1 MTASKPDEYYL
12 NNVRHTGKRSEARK
26 KMLQTVKLKVKGD
39 ETNTNVFDANI
50 HYLDQVG
57 NIRTRDKRKLT
68 VYRAEQLE
76 LIVDPKDKIVEHP
89 IVLSEVPPGVN
100 PIIANIQQRNEQTII
115 RRETRSPNDGIDPTG
130 LRETIKEYCGEKG
143 ELIVEKLCEIAFP
156 KKPNPRSKDAK
167 KPPKYTPKDEIEA
180 LKMLV
185 YYFAGKPQEI
195 TNVNKNV
202 TQNIEKKVANFYRTI
217 QGGKE

>member
-12 NNVRHTGKRSEARK
+12 NNVRYTGKRSEARK

-156 KKPNPRSKDAK
+156 KSLIQEVKMQKSLLNIHQRMK
-167 KPPKYTPKDEIEA
+167 
-180 LKMLV
+180 LK
-185 YYFAGKPQEI
+185 
-195 TNVNKNV
+195 
-202 TQNIEKKVANFYRTI
+202 R
-217 QGGKE
+217 